1 MSRRLSIANSKRNDQ
16 KSAQIRGST
25 SSFSVIPLLL
35 AGQSISPEAR
45 QALRENRLK
54 DAAVILME
62 EYGLSCVEVTHLLDL
77 SPCEKNSAPT
87 LNRQSALIGRK

>member
-1 MSRRLSIANSKRNDQ
+1 MSRRLPISNLNSNSKRNDQ
-16 KSAQIRGST
+16 KSAQTPGSST
-25 SSFSVIPLLL
+25 DFSVIPLLP

-62 EYGLSCVEVTHLLDL
+62 EYGLSCVEAGNLLNITA
-77 SPCEKNSAPT
+77 C
-87 LNRQSALIGRK
+87 

>member
-1 MSRRLSIANSKRNDQ
+1 MSRRLPISNLNSNSKRTDQ

-54 DAAVILME
+54 DATVIFME
-62 EYGLSCVEVTHLLDL
+62 EYGLSCDEAGNLLNITA
-77 SPCEKNSAPT
+77 C
-87 LNRQSALIGRK
+87 

>member
-1 MSRRLSIANSKRNDQ
+1 
-16 KSAQIRGST
+16 
-25 SSFSVIPLLL
+25 LLL

-62 EYGLSCVEVTHLLDL
+62 EYGLS
-77 SPCEKNSAPT
+77 
-87 LNRQSALIGRK
+87 

>member
-1 MSRRLSIANSKRNDQ
+1 MSRRLPISNLNSNSKRNDQ
-16 KSAQIRGST
+16 KSAETPGSST
-25 SSFSVIPLLL
+25 NFSVIPLLL

-62 EYGLSCVEVTHLLDL
+62 EYGLSWVEAGNLLNITA
-77 SPCEKNSAPT
+77 C
-87 LNRQSALIGRK
+87 

>member
-1 MSRRLSIANSKRNDQ
+1 MSRRLSIANSKRTDQ

-62 EYGLSCVEVTHLLDL
+62 EYGLSCDEAGNLLNITV
-77 SPCEKNSAPT
+77 C
-87 LNRQSALIGRK
+87 

>member
-1 MSRRLSIANSKRNDQ
+1 MSRRLSITNSKRTDQ
-16 KSAQIRGST
+16 KSAQTPGSPT
-25 SSFSVIPLLL
+25 NFSLIPLLL
-35 AGQSISPEAR
+35 TGQSISPEAR

-77 SPCEKNSAPT
+77 SPCEKNSAP
-87 LNRQSALIGRK
+87 ALMGRK